1 MPRWIGSD
9 GTGAWAMLS
18 QVRHE
23 LFGAHVADHLER
35 AGHVFQHFR
44 HVLAQRTQRA
54 AAVRAG
60 AGRRMLHHVARQVV
74 GQRLACR
81 LAAGGLCLG
90 WRRRFRLRRRGL
102 GELRLEFFQRQF
114 ELLDRAAQLLRRRTE
129 FLAQQPRQPRLQL
142 LVAQNLL
149 LQAGAR
155 GLQLCR
161 LAFEFRGLALHFG
174 SLALCFCRMLRFTLQ
189 QQAAQSGDLARQCC
203 SVQRHQHIRI
213 FQHRFASHQV
223 LICIRLRFPGAMC
236 APGRASRC
244 LPAAST
250 VAPRSALRSH
260 PLPAAR

>member
-1 MPRWIGSD
+1 
-9 GTGAWAMLS
+9 MLS
-18 QVRHE
+18 QVRHDF
-23 LFGAHVADHLER
+23 FGAHVADHLER

-203 SVQRHQHIRI
+203 SVQRHQHIRNLPTPI
-213 FQHRFASHQV
+213 CVASSANLHQAAISGRHV
-223 LICIRLRFPGAMC
+223 RTGARQSMPSSSIDSC
-236 APGRASRC
+236 A
-244 LPAAST
+244 
-250 VAPRSALRSH
+250 ALSVRRH